1 MKKAQLFLLH
11 FAGGNAYSFNAI
23 TSQLEGVSVIPLEL
37 PGRGRRI
44 QERLLQDFD
53 LAAADLFNQIVLKL
67 NGAPFL
73 IYGHSMGAYLG
84 LRIAN
89 MLECVGRP
97 PAYLIVSGNAGP
109 GIKYKRSVKRY
120 LLGKEAFIEELKTL
134 GGVPEQVFQD
144 SELFNFFE
152 PILRADFQIVET
164 NELANESAIATPLY
178 ALMGSEEENVDQ
190 LANWGRFTRSDFCSE
205 ILQGNHFFI
214 HKHAGRMAEILRGLY
229 ELVAEKECSSYFR
242 PK

>member
-1 MKKAQLFLLH
+1 MKKAQLFFLH
-11 FAGGNAYSFNAI
+11 FAGGSVYSFNAI
-23 TSQLEGVSVIPLEL
+23 TSRLKDISVIPIEL

-53 LAAADLFNQIVLKL
+53 MAATDLFNQIVLNL

-84 LRIAN
+84 LRVSN
-89 MLECVGRP
+89 MLESVGRP
-97 PAYLIVSGNAGP
+97 PSYLIVSGNAGP
-109 GIKYKRSVKRY
+109 GIKSEGAVKRY

-134 GGVPEQVFQD
+134 GGVPEQVFHD
-144 SELFNFFE
+144 PELFNFFE

-164 NELANESAIATPLY
+164 NELANEPAVAAPLY
-178 ALMGSEEENVDQ
+178 ALMGSEEKNVDQ
-190 LANWGRFTRSDFCSE
+190 IANWGRFTHSDFCSE
-205 ILQGNHFFI
+205 ILEGNHFFI
-214 HKHAGRMAEILRGLY
+214 HKHASQVAQILRGLY
-229 ELVAEKECSSYFR
+229 ELVAAKERSSYYC